1 MNKLYIN
8 ILLFSTLF
16 LLLINIIRYKNKET
30 FINTKLELSPINII
44 KKYIYESGDEGDSG
58 DISTINLNKIFMCP
72 ACPGESIDQSQ
83 NPFADN
89 MREIVKQKVREGLT
103 DDEIKQ
109 YFVDRYGV
117 RVLLEPPVRNNTLV
131 LWIVPPIGISILA
144 IILISIMKMK
154 RRISDNIEID
164 DSSIE

>member
-1 MNKLYIN
+1 
-8 ILLFSTLF
+8 
-16 LLLINIIRYKNKET
+16 
-30 FINTKLELSPINII
+30 
-44 KKYIYESGDEGDSG
+44 
-58 DISTINLNKIFMCP
+58 
-72 ACPGESIDQSQ
+72 
-83 NPFADN
+83 

-117 RVLLEPPVRNNTLV
+117 RVLLEPPVRNNTVV

>member
-1 MNKLYIN
+1 MLRKY
-8 ILLFSTLF
+8 LLVLMFFCSLSM
-16 LLLINIIRYKNKET
+16 LACLEEDV
-30 FINTKLELSPINII
+30 TKDD
-44 KKYIYESGDEGDSG
+44 YEREQ
-58 DISTINLNKIFMCP
+58 NLNKILMCP

-83 NPFADN
+83 NPLSSK
-89 MREIVKQKVREGLT
+89 MRDIVKQKVEEGLT
-103 DDEIKQ
+103 DDEIKE